1 MTMQASSA
9 HIRHLGLVDYQ
20 ETYAAM
26 QRFTR
31 ERLLDTPDEVWVLQH
46 SPVFTLGLA
55 GNPANL
61 HHPIEH
67 IPLVDVDR
75 GGEITYHGPGQIVIY
90 LLLDLKRKKLFVKE
104 LVYAIEQSVINT
116 LTDYGVSVER
126 KPGAPGIY
134 IAKQDRFSQYQG
146 AKIAALG
153 LKITKQCS
161 YHGLALNVAMDLNP
175 FTAIH
180 PCGYEGLQTIDMK
193 TLGISENINSV
204 TMCLIDH
211 LKRQLRIAPV
221 L

>member
-1 MTMQASSA
+1 MMMQVSSA
-9 HIRHLGLVDYQ
+9 LIRDLGLIDYQ

-26 QRFTR
+26 QRFTK
-31 ERLLDTPDEVWVLQH
+31 ERLPDTPDELWVLQH
-46 SPVFTLGLA
+46 PPVFTLGLA
-55 GNPANL
+55 GDPTNL
-61 HHPIEH
+61 HQPIDH

-75 GGEITYHGPGQIVIY
+75 GGEITYHGPGQVVIY
-90 LLLDLKRKKLFVKE
+90 LLLDLRRKKLFVKE

-116 LTDYGVSVER
+116 LADFGVAAER
-126 KPGAPGIY
+126 KLGAPGIY
-134 IAKQDRFSQYQG
+134 IAKQNKLNQYEG

-180 PCGYEGLQTIDMK
+180 PCGYEGLQIIDMK
-193 TLGISENINSV
+193 TLGISENINVV
-204 TMCLIDH
+204 TVCLISH
-211 LKRQLRIAPV
+211 LKKQLHIAPV

>member
-1 MTMQASSA
+1 MQASSVL
-9 HIRHLGLVDYQ
+9 IRDLGLIDYQ

-26 QRFTR
+26 QRFTK
-31 ERLLDTPDEVWVLQH
+31 ERLPETPDELWVLQH
-46 SPVFTLGLA
+46 PPVFTLGLA

-61 HHPIEH
+61 HHPIDR

-90 LLLDLKRKKLFVKE
+90 LLLDLRRKKLFVKE

-116 LTDYGVSVER
+116 LADFGVVAER
-126 KPGAPGIY
+126 KLGAPGIY
-134 IAKQDRFSQYQG
+134 IGKQNKLNQYEG

-180 PCGYEGLQTIDMK
+180 PCGYEGLQIIDMK
-193 TLGISENINSV
+193 TLGISENIDVV
-204 TMCLIDH
+204 TVCLIDH
-211 LKRQLRIAPV
+211 LKRQLHIAP
-221 L
+221 LL